1 MPLTMMAAR
10 PSSSS
15 GVSTLP
21 TMSTTADS
29 RMHSARMSA
38 KNSTENTTADTPGR
52 FGAMAISNVLADVR
66 GMATIGPTHRRIAHM
81 RILGRHTADALEHGL
96 TAADAQQRKH
106 GGKRKT
112 DVRDE
117 IRAESGQPRRSGFPC
132 PDTAGRSRSRRPKN
146 MENRAKPTT
155 MISRPARFFVSFMIF
170 SPLISQKG
178 TPVSFFEY
186 SVSFLLIKEN
196 RDFFMWV

>member
-1 MPLTMMAAR
+1 MMAAR

-66 GMATIGPTHRRIAHM
+66 GMATIGPTHRMIAHM
-81 RILGRHTADALEHGL
+81 RISAGTRPTRWSTASLLPTRSSANMAASARPMSAMKYALNPASHAGP
-96 TAADAQQRKH
+96 DSMPRY
-106 GGKRKT
+106 GGKIT
-112 DVRDE
+112 
-117 IRAESGQPRRSGFPC
+117 FP
-132 PDTAGRSRSRRPKN
+132 APKN

-155 MISRPARFFVSFMIF
+155 MISRPARFFVSFMVF

-178 TPVSFFEY
+178 TPVSFFR
-186 SVSFLLIKEN
+186 I
-196 RDFFMWV
+196 